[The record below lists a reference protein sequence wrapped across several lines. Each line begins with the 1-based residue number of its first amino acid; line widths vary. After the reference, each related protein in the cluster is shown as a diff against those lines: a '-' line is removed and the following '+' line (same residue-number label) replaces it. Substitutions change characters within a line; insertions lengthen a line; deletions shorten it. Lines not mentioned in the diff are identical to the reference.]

1 MAMWKTTPENE
12 NIKIEGCWKNKT
24 YKECN
29 ELGKDCDLFNSK
41 IGCISLDLHGR
52 FY

>member
-1 MAMWKTTPENE
+1 MWKNLTAENE
-12 NIKIEGCWKNKT
+12 NIKIEGCWKGNT

-29 ELGKDCDLFNSK
+29 ELGKACDLWDESV
-41 IGCISLDLHGR
+41 GCVSLDLHGR